1 MKSENKTLK
10 LLSIDLGFSALKLAY
25 TNNDG
30 ALQYEKIVSGIAK
43 WPEKPLEMDDFSLF
57 QFNGEYFLL
66 GNSSLKVPRSYLLN
80 LEDYQQLKESYPIW
94 ISYLVKRF

>member
-43 WPEKPLEMDDFSLF
+43 
-57 QFNGEYFLL
+57 
-66 GNSSLKVPRSYLLN
+66 
-80 LEDYQQLKESYPIW
+80 
-94 ISYLVKRF
+94 